1 MQKYTGCKTFSNI
14 MRDKQLFWDNKLPQS
29 FHASLAHI
37 VRIYREGVDKYHP
50 GDQLR
55 LSQGIFKKRENERE
69 TVADL
74 IIT

>member
-1 MQKYTGCKTFSNI
+1 M
-14 MRDKQLFWDNKLPQS
+14 PQF

-74 IIT
+74 IITEIGTCVYMSQDLDVAE